1 MRQWCHEVIYLTV
14 SHKVFTIYLS
24 HEVIQ
29 LVIDKRNRSEKRVI
43 SLKKDFN
50 SLNQCGWRNN
60 IVFTGIPDIKQDD
73 QLEETVKFMLSHV
86 DVNLDENIF
95 EN

>member
-1 MRQWCHEVIYLTV
+1 MKL
-14 SHKVFTIYLS
+14 F
-24 HEVIQ
+24 IQ

-60 IVFTGIPDIKQDD
+60 IVLTGIPDIKQDD
-73 QLEETVKFMLSHV
+73 QLEETVTMLSDV
-86 DVNLDENIF
+86 DVNLDENVF
-95 EN
+95 ENCRRIDNSNSKTKL

>member
-1 MRQWCHEVIYLTV
+1 MKLF
-14 SHKVFTIYLS
+14 S
-24 HEVIQ
+24 Q

-60 IVFTGIPDIKQDD
+60 IVFTGIPDIKQVD
-73 QLEETVKFMLSHV
+73 QLEETVKFMLSDV
-86 DVNLDENIF
+86 DVNLDENVF
-95 EN
+95 ENCHRIDNLNSKTKL

>member
-1 MRQWCHEVIYLTV
+1 MKL
-14 SHKVFTIYLS
+14 F
-24 HEVIQ
+24 IQ

-60 IVFTGIPDIKQDD
+60 IVLTGIPDIKQDD
-73 QLEETVKFMLSHV
+73 QLEETVTMLSDV
-86 DVNLDENIF
+86 DVNLDENVF
-95 EN
+95 ENCHRIDNSNSKTKL

>member
-1 MRQWCHEVIYLTV
+1 MKLF
-14 SHKVFTIYLS
+14 S
-24 HEVIQ
+24 Q

-73 QLEETVKFMLSHV
+73 QLEETVKFMLSDV
-86 DVNLDENIF
+86 DVNLDENVF
-95 EN
+95 ENCDRIDNLNSKTKL